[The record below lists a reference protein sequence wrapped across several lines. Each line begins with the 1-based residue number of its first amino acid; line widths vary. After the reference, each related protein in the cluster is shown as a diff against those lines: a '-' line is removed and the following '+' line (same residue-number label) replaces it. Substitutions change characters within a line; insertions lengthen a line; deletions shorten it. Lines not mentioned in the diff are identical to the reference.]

1 MNLTTM
7 RLNKVI
13 LSLVVGVAAGSVASA
28 QTGVASGTQ
37 WGMGQDSIRCR
48 QNLSLFSSA
57 AKAQNYQEALAPW
70 KAAYAECPASS
81 KNIYIYGAAIIKW
94 QISQEQDATKR
105 KALIEDLMKLYD
117 DRMQYFGDDPRYGRD
132 VILSYKITDYSAYYG
147 EEADYEKIYN
157 WSKEAIEL
165 AKENAIP
172 QLFTFFTHASQVL
185 ARRDTTRIETY
196 INDYL
201 MTSELLDKQ
210 YVAAEGNDKLRE
222 AAEANKEAVDRAF
235 AESGLAGCDILRKVY
250 TVDKVNARKDDKAYL
265 ESTCNLF
272 VAAGCDDD
280 VYYTAARHL
289 FQIEPNA
296 KAAMGLAGNA
306 VRERNF
312 SEAQNYLEKA
322 IEYATSNNDKLKCYE
337 LMASIAMQ
345 QGNYSTARSAA
356 NNALQLNPKSGRS
369 MITIARLLASSAG
382 SIFPDD
388 KVKQRAVY
396 FLVIDRLRAAA
407 SADPSVTREANSL
420 ISQYS
425 QMLPSGADIFMHPEL
440 NRGESFTVPGYGTT
454 TIR

>member
-1 MNLTTM
+1 M

-13 LSLVVGVAAGSVASA
+13 LGLVVGVAAGSVASA

-48 QNLSLFSSA
+48 QNLSLFSGA
-57 AKAQNYQEALAPW
+57 AKAQNFQEALGPW
-70 KAAYAECPASS
+70 KEAYAECPASS
-81 KNIYIYGAAIIKW
+81 KNVYIYGASILKW

-117 DRMQYFGDDPRYGRD
+117 DRIKYFGDDPRHGRD

-147 EEADYEKIYN
+147 EDADYNKIYD

-165 AKENAIP
+165 AKENSVP
-172 QLFTFFTHASQVL
+172 QLFTYFTHASQVL

-201 MTSELLDKQ
+201 FTSELLDKQ
-210 YVAAEGNDKLRE
+210 YAAAGDNEKLRE
-222 AAEANKEAVDRAF
+222 AAEANKAEVDRAF
-235 AESGLAGCDILRKVY
+235 AESGLASCDILRKVY
-250 TVDKVNARKDDKAYL
+250 TIDKVDARKDDKEFL

-280 VYYTAARHL
+280 IYYAAARHL
-289 FQIEPNA
+289 FKIEPNA

-312 SEAQNYLEKA
+312 SEAQNYLQKA
-322 IEYATSNNDKLKCYE
+322 IEYATSNSDKLKCYE

-356 NNALQLNPKSGRS
+356 NSALQLNPKSGRS
-369 MITIARLLASSAG
+369 MIIIARLLASSAG

-407 SADPSVTREANSL
+407 SADSSVAREANSL

-440 NRGESFTVPGYGTT
+440 NRGQSFNVPGYGTT